1 MEQGEASN
9 ILAISKQAGIPLA
22 ETQKELTPFQ
32 RQILVLSIKKQNEK
46 IEEQQ
51 GRHAG
56 AGPQGPRNT
65 QHPSMQ
71 QGGTTTGKSVT
82 FINEKA
88 TERYD

>member
-32 RQILVLSIKKQNEK
+32 RQVLVLSIQKQNEK
-46 IEEQQ
+46 IEEQRGQ
-51 GRHAG
+51 QTG

-71 QGGTTTGKSVT
+71 QGGASSGESVT

-88 TERYD
+88 TERYE